1 MKRVLL
7 IDPNRVTRENLGLQ
21 CLGRDVGVVL
31 AESLA
36 EGVRSLLSVPVDVI
50 VVDADAMRLSLRE
63 HVVLFERVAPGVPVV
78 VVVRAEAP
86 LESRVAFELAGFR
99 VVARPVSVEELVEK
113 VSGLTPIGGQR

>member
-113 VSGLTPIGGQR
+113 VSGLTPLGGQR

>member
-7 IDPNRVTRENLGLQ
+7 IDPNRVTREHLGLQ

>member
-7 IDPNRVTRENLGLQ
+7 IDPNRVTREHLGLQ

-31 AESLA
+31 AENLA

-50 VVDADAMRLSLRE
+50 VADADALRLSLRE
-63 HVVLFERVAPGVPVV
+63 HVVLFERVAPGVPGV
-78 VVVRAEAP
+78 VVVRAEAS

-99 VVARPVSVEELVEK
+99 VVARPVSVEELIEK
-113 VSGLTPIGGQR
+113 VSA